1 MLTLSALTERLGPVG
16 RALAVGGVVLIAG
29 GTATWLAAG
38 TVRSASSGG
47 GEAVERKDSGA
58 PPKIHRCG
66 VNEIV
71 VPSDVRASL
80 GLKTAP
86 AAQAPSTR
94 NLPSFQGILN
104 FDNGRLVR
112 VQSPFAGQV
121 TEADGARAPGT
132 VPSASASLST
142 AAPALRVGD
151 RVNRGDVLAV
161 VWSADL
167 GAKKSEFVD
176 AVSKLKTDE
185 KTYHRLEELYQ
196 INGTA
201 ERSVREAE
209 RTVQSD
215 RVAVERAEATLRAW
229 RVPADEIAALRESAD
244 QLSAPDA
251 KRTDPAK
258 WARVEVKAP
267 ISGVVLEKNV
277 AAGQVVDTTT
287 DLFRIGD
294 VSTLAVWVHV
304 YEEDLPLLSKLV
316 LPREWSISATAS
328 PGVAH
333 AGRLERIGMAIDPA
347 QHTALVTGT
356 VENEKGELRAGM
368 AVTVTVKIPTAS
380 DEIEVPAEAVVEDG
394 RESAVFVRADTSGD
408 RYVRC
413 PVTVVRR
420 SRDAIA
426 LAALPGAPKVGDAVV
441 TAGSLL
447 LGSAFADLPQPKP

>member
-1 MLTLSALTERLGPVG
+1 MLKLSALTDRLGLAG
-16 RALAVGGVVLIAG
+16 RALAVGGVVLVAG
-29 GTATWLAAG
+29 VAAAWLAAG
-38 TVRSASSGG
+38 TVRSAHGG
-47 GEAVERKDSGA
+47 GTVEKKEPDTVA
-58 PPKIHRCG
+58 KIRRDG
-66 VNEIV
+66 TDQIV
-71 VPSDVRASL
+71 VPADVCASL
-80 GLKTAP
+80 GLKTVP
-86 AAQAPSTR
+86 ATLPPATR
-94 NLPSFQGILN
+94 NLPSFQGVLN

-121 TEADGARAPGT
+121 IEAGVATGQEPNSH
-132 VPSASASLST
+132 VPSAFPSSNAG
-142 AAPALRVGD
+142 LRVGD
-151 RVNRGDVLAV
+151 KVTRGDVLAV

-185 KTYHRLEELYQ
+185 KTYRRLDELYQ

-201 ERSVREAE
+201 ERTVREAE
-209 RTVQSD
+209 RTVQAD

-267 ISGVVLEKNV
+267 ISGVILEKNV
-277 AAGQVVDTTT
+277 AAGQVVDTTS

-294 VSTLAVWVHV
+294 VSTLAVWVHL
-304 YEEDLPLLSKLV
+304 YEEDLPLICKLS
-316 LPREWSISATAS
+316 LPREWAISAVAS
-328 PGVAH
+328 PGTAH
-333 AGRLERIGMAIDPA
+333 TGKLERIGMAIDPA

-356 VENEKGELRAGM
+356 VENEKGDLRAGM
-368 AVTVTVKIPTAS
+368 AVTVTVKIPTSS

-394 RESAVFVRADTSGD
+394 RESSVFVRADSSGD
-408 RYVRC
+408 RYVRR

-420 SRDAIA
+420 SRDTIAIA
-426 LAALPGAPKVGDAVV
+426 ARSGGLKPGDAVV
-441 TAGSLL
+441 TSGSLL
-447 LGSAFADLPQPKP
+447 LGSAFTDLPQPKP